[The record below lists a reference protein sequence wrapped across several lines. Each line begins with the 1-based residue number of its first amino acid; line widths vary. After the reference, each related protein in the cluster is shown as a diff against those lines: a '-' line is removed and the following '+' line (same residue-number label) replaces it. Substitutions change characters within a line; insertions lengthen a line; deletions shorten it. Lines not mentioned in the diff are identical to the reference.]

1 MSLVNDAL
9 RRADEEERQRL
20 AGVTPPGPPATERSP
35 PRRRWLRRLLIS
47 ACIFLGVAG
56 AAAYGIWW
64 VAGRVIEE
72 ATAAVND
79 LTEQGA
85 TAVAASATAALP
97 AAVTVQPQSVQ
108 PQSVQPQS
116 VQPDRRA
123 ATEGP
128 PASGATP
135 SKPVEPLPPSGSD
148 SRIDPE
154 VVKQIASS
162 LMSQMGLAAGPGAA
176 PKDGGEA
183 EPSPVGDGSTAPE
196 PSGPRTVLK
205 AAEPAP
211 AASGAAPATG
221 ASPAGPDNRP
231 KAPASMPQTPKK
243 KDPLSAKAEAKAKT
257 ASGKKEPPASSAPKP
272 QTAEKKP
279 APAALPVDTSHL
291 KVSSIMFG
299 PRGGTAIINGRPVG
313 VGETIGGAKVI
324 KISRRLVEVEI
335 DGRCATLGM

>member
-9 RRADEEERQRL
+9 RRADEEKRQRL
-20 AGVTPPGPPATERSP
+20 AGVTPPGPPATEYRAR
-35 PRRRWLRRLLIS
+35 RRRWLRRLLIS

-85 TAVAASATAALP
+85 TAVAAGATAALP

-108 PQSVQPQS
+108 PDQ
-116 VQPDRRA
+116 RA

-128 PASGATP
+128 PPSGATP
-135 SKPVEPLPPSGSD
+135 SSPVEPLPPSGSD

-162 LMSQMGLAAGPGAA
+162 LMSQMGLAAGPGAT

-183 EPSPVGDGSTAPE
+183 ETSPT
-196 PSGPRTVLK
+196 
-205 AAEPAP
+205 
-211 AASGAAPATG
+211 ASGAAPATG

-231 KAPASMPQTPKK
+231 KAPASKPQTPKK
-243 KDPLSAKAEAKAKT
+243 KDPLPAKAKAKT
-257 ASGKKEPPASSAPKP
+257 ASPKKDPPASSAPKAKP
-272 QTAEKKP
+272 PTAEKKP
-279 APAALPVDTSHL
+279 AAAAPPVDTSHL

-313 VGETIGGAKVI
+313 VGETVGGAKVI
-324 KISRRLVEVEI
+324 KISRRTVEVEI
-335 DGRCATLGM
+335 DGRRATLRM

>member
-1 MSLVNDAL
+1 M
-9 RRADEEERQRL
+9 
-20 AGVTPPGPPATERSP
+20 AGVTPPGPPTTEYRV
-35 PRRRWLRRLLIS
+35 RRRWLRRLLIL

-85 TAVAASATAALP
+85 AAVAPGAAAALP
-97 AAVTVQPQSVQ
+97 AAAT
-108 PQSVQPQS
+108 VQPQS

-123 ATEGP
+123 ATGQP
-128 PASGATP
+128 PPSGAAP
-135 SKPVEPLPPSGSD
+135 SNPVEPLPPSGSD

-162 LMSQMGLAAGPGAA
+162 LMLQMGLAAGSGAT

-183 EPSPVGDGSTAPE
+183 EP
-196 PSGPRTVLK
+196 
-205 AAEPAP
+205 AP
-211 AASGAAPATG
+211 AAPGAAPAT
-221 ASPAGPDNRP
+221 AANPAGPDNRP
-231 KAPASMPQTPKK
+231 KVPASKPQTNKK
-243 KDPLSAKAEAKAKT
+243 KHPLPAKAGAKA
-257 ASGKKEPPASSAPKP
+257 ASRKKDPPASSAPKAKP

-279 APAALPVDTSHL
+279 TPADLPVDTSHL
-291 KVSSIMFG
+291 KVSSIMIG

-313 VGETIGGAKVI
+313 VGETVGGAKVI
-324 KISRRLVEVEI
+324 KITRRVVEVEI
-335 DGRCATLGM
+335 NGRRATLRV

>member
-20 AGVTPPGPPATERSP
+20 AGVTPPGPPTTERSP
-35 PRRRWLRRLLIS
+35 APRRWLRRLLILG
-47 ACIFLGVAG
+47 CIFLGVAG

-64 VAGRVIEE
+64 VAGRVIQE

-85 TAVAASATAALP
+85 TAIAAGATAALP
-97 AAVTVQPQSVQ
+97 AAVTAQPQSG
-108 PQSVQPQS
+108 
-116 VQPDRRA
+116 QPDQRA

-128 PASGATP
+128 PPSGAAP
-135 SKPVEPLPPSGSD
+135 SSPVEPLPPAVSD

-154 VVKQIASS
+154 VAKQIASTLIS
-162 LMSQMGLAAGPGAA
+162 EMGLAAEPGAT

-205 AAEPAP
+205 AAEP
-211 AASGAAPATG
+211 
-221 ASPAGPDNRP
+221 DNRP
-231 KAPASMPQTPKK
+231 KAPASKPQTNKK
-243 KDPLSAKAEAKAKT
+243 KHPLPAKADAKAKT
-257 ASGKKEPPASSAPKP
+257 ASGKKEPPASSAPKAKP

-279 APAALPVDTSHL
+279 AAAATPVDTSHL

-313 VGETIGGAKVI
+313 VGETVGGAKVI
-324 KISRRLVEVEI
+324 KISRRTVEVEI
-335 DGRCATLGM
+335 DGRRATLRM

>member
-20 AGVTPPGPPATERSP
+20 AGVTPPGPPATERRP
-35 PRRRWLRRLLIS
+35 APRRWLRRLLIS
-47 ACIFLGVAG
+47 GCIFLGVAG

-64 VAGRVIEE
+64 VAGRVIQE

-85 TAVAASATAALP
+85 AAVAVSATAALP
-97 AAVTVQPQSVQ
+97 AAVTVQPKSG
-108 PQSVQPQS
+108 
-116 VQPDRRA
+116 QPDRRT
-123 ATEGP
+123 ATEQP
-128 PASGATP
+128 PPSGATP
-135 SKPVEPLPPSGSD
+135 SSPVEPLPPSGSD

-162 LMSQMGLAAGPGAA
+162 LMSQMGLAAGSGAT

-183 EPSPVGDGSTAPE
+183 GPSSVGDGSTAPE
-196 PSGPRTVLK
+196 PAGPRTVLK
-205 AAEPAP
+205 VVEPA
-211 AASGAAPATG
+211 S
-221 ASPAGPDNRP
+221 
-231 KAPASMPQTPKK
+231 KPQTNKK
-243 KDPLSAKAEAKAKT
+243 KHPLPAKAEAKT
-257 ASGKKEPPASSAPKP
+257 ASARKDPPASSAPKAKP

-279 APAALPVDTSHL
+279 PPAATPVDTSHL

-324 KISRRLVEVEI
+324 KISRRIVEVEI
-335 DGRCATLGM
+335 DGRRATLRM